1 GRIRYADLAREVG
14 MSPSAVAD
22 RVRRLEEAGVIV
34 GYTALGDPE
43 RVGLGILA
51 LIRVRYP
58 TGKLRA
64 LRAAAGHHAGD
75 HRGAPRDRRG
85 LLCPQGG
92 RPVHGPPGGG
102 GRAGERPGWG
112 GDGRPR
118 RLVEAPGTL
127 RGPRRPVRRS
137 SRTGRCGMVR
147 HSNLTD
153 PYQPKDILR
162 CLKRYLARELFPLLK
177 ADLHDAH
184 AHRL

>member
-1 GRIRYADLAREVG
+1 MAAGSAITLDPTDWRIVTILQRDGRIRYADLAREVG

-34 GYTALGDPE
+34 GYTALVDPE

-92 RPVHGPPGGG
+92 RPVQGPPGGG
-102 GRAGERPGWG
+102 GRAGERSGWG
-112 GDGRPR
+112 DDQR
-118 RLVEAPGTL
+118 RVL
-127 RGPRRPVRRS
+127 
-137 SRTGRCGMVR
+137 
-147 HSNLTD
+147 
-153 PYQPKDILR
+153 QPT
-162 CLKRYLARELFPLLK
+162 AT
-177 ADLHDAH
+177 AVG
-184 AHRL
+184 